1 MREKINI
8 LVVEDGQIQRE
19 MLRDF
24 LREEGFPVSEAE
36 NGECALAK
44 LREDRFDLVL
54 TDYKMPGMDGMALLQ
69 AAKQLNPEVDVV
81 VMTAFGTVEMAV
93 SAMKAGA
100 SDYISKPIDLD
111 ELKLLIDRIA
121 ERRTILAE
129 NKMLRNQLRE
139 KEITPDQIIF
149 RSAMMQNI
157 INMAGRVAKSRATVL
172 IQGES
177 GTGKELIA
185 RLIHDLS
192 PRAEKPMTVVNCAAL
207 PETLLESELFGHE
220 KGAFT
225 GASGTRFGR
234 FEEADGGTLFLDEI
248 GELTNTV
255 QVKLLRFLQEK
266 EFQRIGGNRTFHSDV
281 RVISA
286 TNRELENRM
295 KDGRFREDLYYRLNV
310 VGITIPPL
318 RDRREDLSPLMDHFL
333 ERFSSENDRKIDGIS
348 SRARDLLMKYDY
360 PGNVREL
367 ENILERAVVIARGST
382 IETVDLPFSSGE
394 GNGPGSR
401 SWKQGTLKESMALL
415 EQEMVQNAMAE
426 TGNHQTRA
434 ARILGI
440 SERMLRYKLKK
451 IWFEIGPQY
460 FNG

>member
-1 MREKINI
+1 MTEKLNI
-8 LVVEDGQIQRE
+8 LVVEDGQSQRE

-24 LREEGFPVSEAE
+24 LKDEGYPVSEAE
-36 NGECALAK
+36 NGESALIK
-44 LREDRFDLVL
+44 LREDCFDLVL

-69 AAKQLNPEVDVV
+69 AAKALNPEMDVV
-81 VMTAFGTVEMAV
+81 VMTAFGTVETAV
-93 SAMKAGA
+93 SAMKADA
-100 SDYISKPIDLD
+100 SDYICKPIDLD
-111 ELKLLIDRIA
+111 ELQLLIERISG
-121 ERRTILAE
+121 RRTIVRE
-129 NKMLRNQLRE
+129 NKMLR
-139 KEITPDQIIF
+139 KELKGKEVTLDQIIF
-149 RSAMMQNI
+149 RSVAMEAV
-157 INMAGRVAKSRATVL
+157 INLSGRVAQSRATVL

-192 PRAEKPMTVVNCAAL
+192 PRSEKPMTIVNCAAL

-225 GASGTRFGR
+225 GASGNRLGR

-255 QVKLLRFLQEK
+255 QVKLLRFLQER

-286 TNRELENRM
+286 TNRDLEDRM
-295 KDGRFREDLYYRLNV
+295 KGGLFREDLFYRLNV

-318 RDRREDLSPLMDHFL
+318 RVRREDLIPLMDHFL
-333 ERFSSENDRKIDGIS
+333 KRFSTENNRKIKGFS
-348 SRARDLLMKYDY
+348 SKARDLLMKYNY

-367 ENILERAVVIARGST
+367 ENILERAVVIARGDT
-382 IETVDLPFSSGE
+382 IETADLPFPAVE
-394 GNGPGSR
+394 GNGAGNR
-401 SWKQGTLKESMALL
+401 NWKQGTLKDAMAFL
-415 EQEMVQNAMAE
+415 EQEMVQDAMAE

-451 IWFEIGPQY
+451 Y
-460 FNG
+460 DLK

>member
-1 MREKINI
+1 MSEKVNI
-8 LVVEDGQIQRE
+8 LVVEDGQSQRE

-24 LREEGFPVSEAE
+24 LEEEGFPVSDAE
-36 NGECALAK
+36 NGESALTK
-44 LREDRFDLVL
+44 LREDHFDLVL

-93 SAMKAGA
+93 RAMKAGA

-111 ELKLLIDRIA
+111 ELQLLIERISGQ
-121 ERRTILAE
+121 RTIVRE
-129 NKMLRNQLRE
+129 NKMLRKELRG
-139 KEITPDQIIF
+139 KEVTPEQIIF
-149 RSAMMQNI
+149 RSVAMEAV
-157 INMAGRVAKSRATVL
+157 INLSGRVAQSRATVL

-192 PRAEKPMTVVNCAAL
+192 PRFEKPMTIVNCAAL

-225 GASGTRFGR
+225 GATGNRLGR

-255 QVKLLRFLQEK
+255 QVKLLRFLQER

-286 TNRELENRM
+286 TNRDLEDRM
-295 KDGRFREDLYYRLNV
+295 KGGLFREDLFYRLNV

-318 RDRREDLSPLMDHFL
+318 RERREDLTPLMDHFL
-333 ERFSSENDRKIDGIS
+333 KRFSAENNRKIKGVS
-348 SRARDLLMKYDY
+348 SKARDLLMKYNY

-367 ENILERAVVIARGST
+367 ENILERAVVIARGDT
-382 IETVDLPFSSGE
+382 IETADLPFSAVE
-394 GNGPGSR
+394 GNGAGNR
-401 SWKQGTLKESMALL
+401 NWKQGTLKDAMAFL
-415 EQEMVQNAMAE
+415 EQEMVQDAMAE

-451 IWFEIGPQY
+451 YGLK
-460 FNG
+460 

>member
-1 MREKINI
+1 MTEKLNI
-8 LVVEDGQIQRE
+8 LVVEDGQSQRE

-36 NGECALAK
+36 NGEGALTK
-44 LREDRFDLVL
+44 LREDHFDLVL

-111 ELKLLIDRIA
+111 ELMLLIDRISG
-121 ERRTILAE
+121 RRTIVRE
-129 NKMLRNQLRE
+129 NKMLRKELRG
-139 KEITPDQIIF
+139 KEVTPEQIIF
-149 RSAMMQNI
+149 QSAAMETL
-157 INMAGRVAKSRATVL
+157 INLAGRVAQSRATVL

-185 RLIHDLS
+185 RLVHDLS
-192 PRAEKPMTVVNCAAL
+192 PRSEKPMTVVNCAAL
-207 PETLLESELFGHE
+207 PENLLESELFGHE

-225 GASGTRFGR
+225 GASGTRLGR

-255 QVKLLRFLQEK
+255 QVKLLRFLQER

-286 TNRELENRM
+286 TNRDLEDRM
-295 KDGRFREDLYYRLNV
+295 KGDLFREDLFYRLNV

-318 RDRREDLSPLMDHFL
+318 RDRREDLGPLMDHFL
-333 ERFSSENDRKIDGIS
+333 EQFSAENNRKIKGVS
-348 SRARDLLMKYDY
+348 SKARDLLMKYEY

-367 ENILERAVVIARGST
+367 ENILERAVVIARGDY
-382 IETVDLPFSSGE
+382 IETADLPFKEDGE
-394 GNGPGSR
+394 HKAGRENWNR
-401 SWKQGTLKESMALL
+401 GTLKESMANL
-415 EQEMVQNAMAE
+415 EQEMVRNAMAE
-426 TGNHQTRA
+426 TGKHQTRA
-434 ARILGI
+434 AGILGI

-451 IWFEIGPQY
+451 YGLK
-460 FNG
+460 

>member
-1 MREKINI
+1 MTEKLNI
-8 LVVEDGQIQRE
+8 LVVEDGQSQRE

-24 LREEGFPVSEAE
+24 LKEEGYPVSEAE
-36 NGECALAK
+36 NGEGALTK
-44 LREDRFDLVL
+44 LREEHFDLVL
-54 TDYKMPGMDGMALLQ
+54 TDYRMPGMDGMALLQ

-81 VMTAFGTVEMAV
+81 VMTAFGTVETAV

-111 ELKLLIDRIA
+111 ELKLLIDRISG
-121 ERRTILAE
+121 RRTIVRE
-129 NKMLRNQLRE
+129 NKLLR
-139 KEITPDQIIF
+139 KELKGKAVTPDRIIF
-149 RSAMMQNI
+149 RSTAMEEVVNLV
-157 INMAGRVAKSRATVL
+157 GRVAQSRATVL

-192 PRAEKPMTVVNCAAL
+192 PRAQKPMTIVNCAAL

-225 GASGTRFGR
+225 GASGNRLGR

-255 QVKLLRFLQEK
+255 QVKLLRFLQER

-286 TNRELENRM
+286 TNRDLEDRM
-295 KDGRFREDLYYRLNV
+295 KEGEFREDLFYRLNV
-310 VGITIPPL
+310 VGVTIPPL
-318 RDRREDLSPLMDHFL
+318 RDRKEDLRPLMDHFL
-333 ERFSSENDRKIDGIS
+333 KRFSLENNRKIKGVS
-348 SRARDLLMKYDY
+348 SKARDLLMKYNY

-367 ENILERAVVIARGST
+367 ENILERAVVIARGDY
-382 IETVDLPFSSGE
+382 IETADLPFPRWREMGQE
-394 GNGPGSR
+394 TGTGNG
-401 SWKQGTLKESMALL
+401 
-415 EQEMVQNAMAE
+415 
-426 TGNHQTRA
+426 
-434 ARILGI
+434 
-440 SERMLRYKLKK
+440 
-451 IWFEIGPQY
+451 GP
-460 FNG
+460 

>member
-1 MREKINI
+1 MMEKLNI
-8 LVVEDGQIQRE
+8 LVVEDGQSQRE

-24 LREEGFPVSEAE
+24 LKEEGFPVSDAE
-36 NGECALAK
+36 NGESALTK
-44 LREDRFDLVL
+44 LREDHFDLVL

-69 AAKQLNPEVDVV
+69 ATKQLNPEVDVV
-81 VMTAFGTVEMAV
+81 VMTAFGTVETAV
-93 SAMKAGA
+93 NAMKAGA

-111 ELKLLIDRIA
+111 ELQLLIERISGQ
-121 ERRTILAE
+121 RTIVRE
-129 NKMLRNQLRE
+129 NKMLR
-139 KEITPDQIIF
+139 KELKGKEVTLDQIIF
-149 RSAMMQNI
+149 RSVAMEAV
-157 INMAGRVAKSRATVL
+157 INLSGRVAQSRATVL

-192 PRAEKPMTVVNCAAL
+192 PRSEKPMTIVNCAAL

-225 GASGTRFGR
+225 GATGTRLGR

-255 QVKLLRFLQEK
+255 QVKLLRFLQER

-286 TNRELENRM
+286 TNRDLEDRM
-295 KDGRFREDLYYRLNV
+295 KGGFFREDLFYRLNV

-318 RDRREDLSPLMDHFL
+318 RERREDLIPLMDHFL
-333 ERFSSENDRKIDGIS
+333 KRFSAENNRKIKGFS
-348 SRARDLLMKYDY
+348 SKARDLLMKYDY

-367 ENILERAVVIARGST
+367 ENILERAVVIARGDT
-382 IETVDLPFSSGE
+382 IETADLPFSAVGGKGA
-394 GNGPGSR
+394 GNR
-401 SWKQGTLKESMALL
+401 NWKQGTLKDAMAFL
-415 EQEMVQNAMAE
+415 EQEMVQDAMAE
-426 TGNHQTRA
+426 TENHQTRA

-451 IWFEIGPQY
+451 YGIK
-460 FNG
+460 

>member
-1 MREKINI
+1 MTEKLNI
-8 LVVEDGQIQRE
+8 LVVEDGQSQRE

-24 LREEGFPVSEAE
+24 LKDEGYPVSEAE
-36 NGECALAK
+36 NGESALIK
-44 LREDRFDLVL
+44 LREDCFDLVL

-69 AAKQLNPEVDVV
+69 AAKELNPEMDVV
-81 VMTAFGTVEMAV
+81 VMTAFGTVETAV
-93 SAMKAGA
+93 GAMKAGA

-111 ELKLLIDRIA
+111 ELQLLIERISG
-121 ERRTILAE
+121 RRTIVRE
-129 NKMLRNQLRE
+129 NKMLRKELRG
-139 KEITPDQIIF
+139 KRITPDGIIF
-149 RSAMMQNI
+149 RSTAMAEV

-192 PRAEKPMTVVNCAAL
+192 PRCGKPMTVVNCAAL
-207 PETLLESELFGHE
+207 SETLLESELFGHE

-225 GASGTRFGR
+225 GAAGIRMGR
-234 FEEADGGTLFLDEI
+234 FEDADEGTLFLDEI
-248 GELTNTV
+248 GELTNAV
-255 QVKLLRFLQEK
+255 QVKLLRFLQER
-266 EFQRIGGNRTFHSDV
+266 EFQRVGGNRTLRSDV

-286 TNRELENRM
+286 TNRDLEEGMER
-295 KDGRFREDLYYRLNV
+295 GRFREDLFYRLNV

-318 RDRREDLSPLMDHFL
+318 RDRREDLAPLMDHFL
-333 ERFSSENDRKIDGIS
+333 KRFSSENSRNIKGVS
-348 SRARDLLMKYDY
+348 SKARDLLIKYDY

-367 ENILERAVVIARGST
+367 ENILERAVVIARGDT
-382 IETVDLPFSSGE
+382 IETADLPFSAVEENGV
-394 GNGPGSR
+394 GNR
-401 SWKQGTLKESMALL
+401 NWKRGTLKDAMAFL
-415 EQEMVQNAMAE
+415 EQEMVREAMAE

-451 IWFEIGPQY
+451 Y
-460 FNG
+460 DLK

>member
-1 MREKINI
+1 MTEKLNI
-8 LVVEDGQIQRE
+8 LVVEDGQSQRE

-24 LREEGFPVSEAE
+24 LKEEGYPVSEAE
-36 NGECALAK
+36 NGEGALTK
-44 LREDRFDLVL
+44 LREEHFDLVL

-81 VMTAFGTVEMAV
+81 VMTAFGTVETAV

-111 ELKLLIDRIA
+111 ELQLLIDRISG
-121 ERRTILAE
+121 RRTIVRE
-129 NKMLRNQLRE
+129 NKLLR
-139 KEITPDQIIF
+139 KELKGKAVTPDRIIF
-149 RSAMMQNI
+149 RSTAMEEVVNLV
-157 INMAGRVAKSRATVL
+157 GRVAQSRATVL

-192 PRAEKPMTVVNCAAL
+192 PRAQKPMTIVNCAAL

-225 GASGTRFGR
+225 GASGNRLGR

-255 QVKLLRFLQEK
+255 QVKLLRFLQER

-286 TNRELENRM
+286 TNRDLEDRM
-295 KDGRFREDLYYRLNV
+295 KEGEFREDLFYRLNV
-310 VGITIPPL
+310 VGVTIPPL
-318 RDRREDLSPLMDHFL
+318 RDRKEDLRPLMDHFL
-333 ERFSSENDRKIDGIS
+333 KRFSLENNRKIKGVS
-348 SRARDLLMKYDY
+348 SKARDLLMKYNY

-367 ENILERAVVIARGST
+367 ENILERAVVIARGDY
-382 IETVDLPFSSGE
+382 IETADLPFSAVE
-394 GNGPGSR
+394 GNGSGNR
-401 SWKQGTLKESMALL
+401 NWKRGTLKDAMAFL
-415 EQEMVQNAMAE
+415 EQEMVRESMAE

-451 IWFEIGPQY
+451 YGLK
-460 FNG
+460 

>member
-1 MREKINI
+1 MTEKLNI
-8 LVVEDGQIQRE
+8 LVVEDGQSQRE

-24 LREEGFPVSEAE
+24 LKEEGYPVSEAE
-36 NGECALAK
+36 NGEGALTK
-44 LREDRFDLVL
+44 LRADHFDLVL
-54 TDYKMPGMDGMALLQ
+54 TDYRMPGMDGMALLQ

-81 VMTAFGTVEMAV
+81 VMTAFGTVETAV

-111 ELKLLIDRIA
+111 ELKLLIDRISG
-121 ERRTILAE
+121 RRTIVRE
-129 NKMLRNQLRE
+129 NKLLR
-139 KEITPDQIIF
+139 KELKGKAVTPDRIIF
-149 RSAMMQNI
+149 RSTAMEEVVNLV
-157 INMAGRVAKSRATVL
+157 GRVAQSRATVL

-192 PRAEKPMTVVNCAAL
+192 PRAQKPMTIVNCAAL

-225 GASGTRFGR
+225 GASGNRLGR

-255 QVKLLRFLQEK
+255 QVKLLRFLQER

-286 TNRELENRM
+286 TNRDLEDRM
-295 KDGRFREDLYYRLNV
+295 KEGEFREDLFYRLNV
-310 VGITIPPL
+310 VGVTIPPL
-318 RDRREDLSPLMDHFL
+318 RDRKEDLRPLMDHFL
-333 ERFSSENDRKIDGIS
+333 KRFSLENNRKIKGVS
-348 SRARDLLMKYDY
+348 SKARDLLMKYNY

-367 ENILERAVVIARGST
+367 ENILERAVVIARGDY
-382 IETVDLPFSSGE
+382 IETADLPFSAVE
-394 GNGPGSR
+394 GNGSGNR
-401 SWKQGTLKESMALL
+401 NWKRGTLKDAMAFL
-415 EQEMVQNAMAE
+415 EQEMVQESMAE

-451 IWFEIGPQY
+451 YGLK
-460 FNG
+460 

>member
-1 MREKINI
+1 MTEKLNI
-8 LVVEDGQIQRE
+8 LVVEDGQSQRE

-24 LREEGFPVSEAE
+24 LKDEGFPVSEAE
-36 NGECALAK
+36 NGEGALRK
-44 LREDRFDLVL
+44 LRESYFDLVL

-69 AAKQLNPEVDVV
+69 AAKKLNPEVDVV

-93 SAMKAGA
+93 RAMKGGA

-111 ELKLLIDRIA
+111 ELLLLIERISG
-121 ERRTILAE
+121 RRTIVAE
-129 NKMLRNQLRE
+129 NKMLRKELKG

-149 RSAMMQNI
+149 RSGAMEAV
-157 INMAGRVAKSRATVL
+157 INLAGRVAQSRATVL

-177 GTGKELIA
+177 GTGKELMA

-192 PRAEKPMTVVNCAAL
+192 PRSEKPMTIVNCAAL
-207 PETLLESELFGHE
+207 PENLLESELFGHE

-225 GASGTRFGR
+225 GAAGIRLGR

-248 GELTNTV
+248 GELSNTV
-255 QVKLLRFLQEK
+255 QVKLLRFLQER
-266 EFQRIGGNRTFHSDV
+266 EFQRIGGNRTYYSDV

-286 TNRELENRM
+286 TNRDLEDRM
-295 KDGRFREDLYYRLNV
+295 KGGLFREDLFYRLNV

-318 RDRREDLSPLMDHFL
+318 RERREDIRPLMEHFL
-333 ERFSSENDRKIDGIS
+333 KRLSAENNRNIKGVSSK
-348 SRARDLLMKYDY
+348 ALDLLMKYDY

-367 ENILERAVVIARGST
+367 ENILERAVVIARGDHV
-382 IETVDLPFSSGE
+382 ETADLPFSAPVRKGR
-394 GNGPGSR
+394 GNR
-401 SWKQGTLKESMALL
+401 NWKRGTLKESMAFL
-415 EQEMVQNAMAE
+415 EQEMVQDAMAE
-426 TGNHQTRA
+426 TGDHQTRA

-451 IWFEIGPQY
+451 YGLKKY
-460 FNG
+460 GLK

>member
-1 MREKINI
+1 MTEKLNI
-8 LVVEDGQIQRE
+8 LVVEDGQSQRE
-19 MLRDF
+19 ILRDF

-36 NGECALAK
+36 NGEGALAK
-44 LREDRFDLVL
+44 LREDHFDLVL

-81 VMTAFGTVEMAV
+81 MMTAFGTVETAV

-111 ELKLLIDRIA
+111 ELILLIDRISG
-121 ERRTILAE
+121 RRTIVRE
-129 NKMLRNQLRE
+129 NKMLRKELRG
-139 KEITPDQIIF
+139 KEVTPDQIIF
-149 RSAMMQNI
+149 RSVAMEAV
-157 INMAGRVAKSRATVL
+157 INLSGRVAQSRATVL

-192 PRAEKPMTVVNCAAL
+192 SRSEKPMTIVNCAAL
-207 PETLLESELFGHE
+207 PENLLESELFGHE

-225 GASGTRFGR
+225 GASGIRLGR

-286 TNRELENRM
+286 TNRDLENRM
-295 KDGRFREDLYYRLNV
+295 KEDLFREDLFYRLNV
-310 VGITIPPL
+310 VDITIPPV
-318 RDRREDLSPLMDHFL
+318 RDRKEDLGPLMDHFL
-333 ERFSSENDRKIDGIS
+333 KQFSAENNRKIKGVS
-348 SRARDLLMKYDY
+348 SKARDLLMKYDY

-367 ENILERAVVIARGST
+367 ENILERAVVIARGDY
-382 IETVDLPFSSGE
+382 IETADLPFKE
-394 GNGPGSR
+394 GGVGQAGRENWNR
-401 SWKQGTLKESMALL
+401 GTLKESVANL
-415 EQEMVQNAMAE
+415 EQEMVRNAMVE

-434 ARILGI
+434 AHILGI

-451 IWFEIGPQY
+451 HGLK
-460 FNG
+460 